1 MSIRLL
7 LVDDHPVVT
16 DGLAGAL
23 ERQEGMTV
31 VAVAAT
37 LEAGRAVLE
46 ERSIDVGLVDV
57 RLPDGVGLEL
67 ISEFPRSSGGP
78 AWIVLS
84 SYDLTEYVAAG
95 SQRGASG
102 YLLKTAPL
110 SPIVD
115 AIRRVATGGTAF
127 EARHLA
133 AIAGG
138 RVRLSPRER
147 QVIAGVVASRSN
159 DEIAGDLGMSRKTVE
174 SYLSR
179 LFERLDV
186 TSRVELALRAEREGW
201 LDLD

>member
-67 ISEFPRSSGGP
+67 I
-78 AWIVLS
+78 
-84 SYDLTEYVAAG
+84 
-95 SQRGASG
+95 
-102 YLLKTAPL
+102 
-110 SPIVD
+110 
-115 AIRRVATGGTAF
+115 
-127 EARHLA
+127 
-133 AIAGG
+133 
-138 RVRLSPRER
+138 
-147 QVIAGVVASRSN
+147 
-159 DEIAGDLGMSRKTVE
+159 
-174 SYLSR
+174 
-179 LFERLDV
+179 
-186 TSRVELALRAEREGW
+186 
-201 LDLD
+201 

>member
-110 SPIVD
+110 SHIVD

-133 AIAGG
+133 AQDRGVVPEPSVRAAGRHQSG
-138 RVRLSPRER
+138 RARSPRR
-147 QVIAGVVASRSN
+147 TRGLARPRLRPPSPSGRS
-159 DEIAGDLGMSRKTVE
+159 S
-174 SYLSR
+174 
-179 LFERLDV
+179 
-186 TSRVELALRAEREGW
+186 
-201 LDLD
+201 